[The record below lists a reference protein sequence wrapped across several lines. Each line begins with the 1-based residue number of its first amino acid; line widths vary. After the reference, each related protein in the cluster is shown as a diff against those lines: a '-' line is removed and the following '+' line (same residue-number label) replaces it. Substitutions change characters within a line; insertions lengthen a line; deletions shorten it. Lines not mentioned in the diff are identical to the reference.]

1 MTDTL
6 AGAPAPRADGGAAP
20 PDAAARLPDL
30 YRWML
35 WSRLLEGECGRRNP
49 RWFPVEG
56 EEATIVGAFA
66 DLRPDDVAAPHYR
79 GPFVVYAM
87 RGAEPWRL
95 AAQALGRADGYSKG
109 RSVPFNGPLGAN
121 IVPWVAGDL
130 GTTLGVATGA
140 GLAFAYEGSDRVCV
154 VSFGDGTANRGDFHE
169 NVNLAACWSLPVV
182 YVCQHN
188 GWAISEAA
196 DTYLRAPIAAR
207 AAGYGIPGVAVDG
220 NDVLAVREAVG
231 RAVARARR
239 GEGPTLIE
247 ARTYRL
253 GGHWAADKATYRA
266 EGEAETWRERD
277 PLARAERLLAERGVD
292 VAPIRAE
299 VEAEVAEAFRRAEAS
314 PEPGPAELGLGGL
327 GEGTRSADGATP
339 GAPGRVEGGDA

>member
-1 MTDTL
+1 MTQGAVD
-6 AGAPAPRADGGAAP
+6 APATPVSAMERD
-20 PDAAARLPDL
+20 LEL

-35 WSRLLEGECGRRNP
+35 WSRLFEAECGQRNP

-56 EEATIVGAFA
+56 EEATIVGSFF

-109 RSVPFNGPLGAN
+109 RSVPFNGPLSAG

-154 VSFGDGTANRGDFHE
+154 VTFGDGTTNRGDFHE
-169 NVNLAACWSLPVV
+169 NVNLAACWKLPVV

-196 DTYLRAPIAAR
+196 ESYLPAPIVAR
-207 AAGYGIPGVAVDG
+207 AAGYGIPGESVDG
-220 NDVLAVREAVG
+220 NDARAVREAVV
-231 RAVARARR
+231 RAVDRARG

-253 GGHWAADKATYRA
+253 GGHWSADRSPYRA
-266 EGEAETWRERD
+266 AGAAEPWRARD
-277 PLARAERLLAERGVD
+277 PLAVAAAHLEQRGLADAAALDALRRQLQEEITAAFARAET
-292 VAPIRAE
+292 
-299 VEAEVAEAFRRAEAS
+299 S
-314 PEPGPAELGLGGL
+314 PAPGPAELGVDAGV
-327 GEGTRSADGATP
+327 EV
-339 GAPGRVEGGDA
+339 GRR